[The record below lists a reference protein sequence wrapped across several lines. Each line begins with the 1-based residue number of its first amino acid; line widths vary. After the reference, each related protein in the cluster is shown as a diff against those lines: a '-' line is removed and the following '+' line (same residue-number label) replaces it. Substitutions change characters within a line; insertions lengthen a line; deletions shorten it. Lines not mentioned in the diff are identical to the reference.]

1 VSAFRLPDFLIIG
14 AQKSGTTW
22 LKEQLRA
29 HSEVYMPPKEV
40 HYFDRVD
47 HYTFGPE
54 WYARHFEHGADR
66 HLVGEKTPE
75 YLYLSERA
83 DIPEGPRRVHDL
95 LPNARLI
102 AVLRDPVVRAL
113 SAINHLINKH
123 HIAPIHSVDSLLLG
137 RKRRVLPWPVIE
149 MGMYHRQLAPFLEL
163 YGPEAI
169 LTLFYE
175 DDVIEAP
182 EATLNRVCDFL
193 GIGREMHEGEIR
205 KRPNRPRQSRV
216 GLVVDHYVPVLSD
229 LARGQEWRFAKYY
242 PRLGEAA
249 RRKFHALYEPH
260 NERLFELLGRRP
272 ASGWRFVPDGDDA

>member
-1 VSAFRLPDFLIIG
+1 MSASRLPDFLIIG

-29 HSEVYMPPKEV
+29 HSEVYMPHEEV

-47 HYTFGPE
+47 HYLYGPE
-54 WYARHFEHGADR
+54 WYAQHFDQAADR

-102 AVLRDPVVRAL
+102 VVFRDPVVRAL
-113 SAINHLINKH
+113 SAVNHLINKH
-123 HIAPIHSVDSLLLG
+123 HIAPIHSVDSLLVG
-137 RKRRVLPWPVIE
+137 RKRRLLPWPVIE
-149 MGMYHRQLAPFLEL
+149 MGMYHRQLVPFLEL
-163 YGPEAI
+163 YGPEAV

-175 DDVIEAP
+175 DDVVAEP
-182 EATLNRVCDFL
+182 EATLHRVCDFL
-193 GIGREMHEGEIR
+193 GIGREIHDDEVR

-216 GLVVDHYVPVLSD
+216 GLVVDHYVPVLSGI
-229 LARGQEWRFAKYY
+229 ARGQEWRFPKYY
-242 PRLGEAA
+242 PRLSDAA
-249 RRKFHALYEPH
+249 SRKFHQLYEPH

-272 ASGWRFVPDGDDA
+272 ASGWRFVPGEDDA